1 MITSPKAVTVVG
13 TEVCTFV
20 TLSNSVP
27 STGVSSVATVG
38 PGTSVLTTLIV
49 LINVVAAS
57 TSACVV
63 V

>member
-13 TEVCTFV
+13 PEVCVFV
-20 TLSNSVP
+20 TLNNSVP

-49 LINVVAAS
+49 LVKVVAAS
-57 TSACVV
+57 ISACVTV
-63 V
+63 